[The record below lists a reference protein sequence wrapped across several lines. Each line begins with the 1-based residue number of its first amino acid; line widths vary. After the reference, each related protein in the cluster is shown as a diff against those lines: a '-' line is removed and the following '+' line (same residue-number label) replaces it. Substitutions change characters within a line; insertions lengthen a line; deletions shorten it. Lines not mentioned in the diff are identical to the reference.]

1 MFQNI
6 LCPVDFDPVSL
17 SVLDAAAELA
27 RANHGKLHLLYVVPV
42 PRESFGEPVPL
53 EQFSPPEHEARQRL
67 ERLAAERLKEPALYE
82 VAVSSGDPAMEILSA
97 AASPAIDVVMMAT
110 HGRRGLKRLVLGSVA
125 ERVIRESPRPVLTIR
140 PS

>member
-17 SVLDAAAELA
+17 SVLDAAADLA
-27 RANHGKLHLLYVVPV
+27 RANHGKLHLLYVVPI

-53 EQFSPPEHEARQRL
+53 EQYSPPEHEARQQL
-67 ERLAAERLKEPALYE
+67 ERTAAEQIKQRALYD
-82 VAVSSGDPAMEILSA
+82 VAVASGDPAMEILNA
-97 AASPAIDVVMMAT
+97 AASPEIDVVVMAT
-110 HGRRGLKRLVLGSVA
+110 HGRKGLKRLVLGSVA

-140 PS
+140 SS